1 MTHRLITIYAL
12 VLTLLLTGCGEPPAA
27 ASSPDDPEGET
38 AMETE
43 FTADTPIQ
51 AVIDDPAFGDY
62 GRLLFP
68 ADDGYWSGRTLG
80 DLRLA
85 FYSHIDPDETL
96 DIVNTLKARAQSG
109 ETVFYDIYT
118 AEEKAADPDKEDTGL
133 FFFRGEPDARF
144 AVCNA
149 GGAFAYVGAMHDS
162 FPHALELSRHGYN
175 AFAPIYR
182 PGAQTACE
190 DLARAIIFIF
200 DHAGELGVD
209 TSCYSLWGGSAGAR
223 MAAWLGSYGTAA
235 FGGDDLPR
243 PGAVIMQYTGLNEY
257 SPEDPPTFVCVGDAD
272 GIAP

>member
-12 VLTLLLTGCGEPPAA
+12 VLTLLLTDCGEPPAA

-118 AEEKAADPDKEDTGL
+118 AEEKAQTRTRRIQVCSFSGVNRMPDSLCATPAVLSPMWGL
-133 FFFRGEPDARF
+133 CTTAFPTRWSCPD
-144 AVCNA
+144 
-149 GGAFAYVGAMHDS
+149 
-162 FPHALELSRHGYN
+162 
-175 AFAPIYR
+175 
-182 PGAQTACE
+182 
-190 DLARAIIFIF
+190 
-200 DHAGELGVD
+200 
-209 TSCYSLWGGSAGAR
+209 
-223 MAAWLGSYGTAA
+223 MATMPLH
-235 FGGDDLPR
+235 
-243 PGAVIMQYTGLNEY
+243 
-257 SPEDPPTFVCVGDAD
+257 
-272 GIAP
+272 